1 MEVSSQLF
9 EEINL
14 VKNIRY
20 VEAHRWRL
28 ALKKSDHEA
37 ILNINAFL
45 RRLCLLPR

>member
-14 VKNIRY
+14 VKKILDRY

-28 ALKKSDHEA
+28 ALKKKRS
-37 ILNINAFL
+37 
-45 RRLCLLPR
+45 